1 VHKTSLML
9 GLMKTLYLEIHKRKV
24 LRSEKKAV
32 KMAKQ

>member
-24 LRSEKKAV
+24 LHKTV
-32 KMAKQ
+32 KMTKQ